1 MFCFIKRLFDIFF
14 SLIFFLITLPI
25 IFISSFLILIID
37 MQNPFFIQERSGI
50 NGKSIKIL
58 KLQTMKYVNSK
69 KNVTKLGKLL
79 RFSKIDEL
87 PQLLSVIKND
97 MSLIG
102 PRPLYID
109 FNQYYKKKHKS
120 RLSIKP
126 GLTGLAQI
134 KINDSTNWKRKF
146 NFDSI
151 YIKKASFRL
160 DIYIIFRTLII
171 ILNSIFVKK
180 KRAIES
186 IDYKKNFFENYCK

>member
-25 IFISSFLILIID
+25 IFISSLLILIID

>member
-1 MFCFIKRLFDIFF
+1 MKRLFDIFF
-14 SLIFFLITLPI
+14 SLIFFTITLPI
-25 IFISSFLILIID
+25 IFLSSFLILIID

-79 RFSKIDEL
+79 RLSKIDEL

-109 FNQYYKKKHKS
+109 FNQHYKKNHKS

-151 YIKKASFRL
+151 YIKKASFSM

-171 ILNSIFVKK
+171 IFNSIFVKK
-180 KRAIES
+180 KRAIEI

>member
-1 MFCFIKRLFDIFF
+1 
-14 SLIFFLITLPI
+14 
-25 IFISSFLILIID
+25 
-37 MQNPFFIQERSGI
+37 
-50 NGKSIKIL
+50 
-58 KLQTMKYVNSK
+58 MKYVNSK

-151 YIKKASFRL
+151 YIKKASFSL

-171 ILNSIFVKK
+171 IINSIFVKN

>member
-1 MFCFIKRLFDIFF
+1 MKRLFDIFF
-14 SLIFFLITLPI
+14 SLIFFIITLPI
-25 IFISSFLILIID
+25 LFISSFLILIID

-50 NGKSIKIL
+50 YGKSIKIL
-58 KLQTMKYVNSK
+58 KLQTMKYVNNK
-69 KNVTKLGKLL
+69 KKITKLGKLL

-109 FNQYYKKKHKS
+109 FNQHLKKNHS
-120 RLSIKP
+120 LRLSVKP

-134 KINDSTNWKRKF
+134 KVNDSTDWKRKF
-146 NFDSI
+146 NFDAI
-151 YIKKASFRL
+151 YTKKASFSL
-160 DIYIIFRTLII
+160 DIYIIIKTLII
-171 ILNSIFVKK
+171 IFNSIFLKN

-186 IDYKKNFFENYCK
+186 IDYKKNFFDNYCK